1 MSNSSNNS
9 NDYVMIRCRLS
20 NNTNELLKIILDK
33 LGITQQDFMESLVKD
48 FVFANSKIIVDRV
61 KKEKN

>member
-1 MSNSSNNS
+1 
-9 NDYVMIRCRLS
+9 MIRCRLS